1 MFESLSSKFEL
12 FSHQVNDH
20 MSGTEKVM
28 TDLKD
33 GFAETQFQLKEMK
46 DYVDHFA
53 DNLVLNSQQITVDTY
68 AGFSSRPTTL
78 TEVLKMC
85 HTNFEDVTTVNNTQN
100 EQITKIIADL
110 DTKAPDS
117 ILFNVT
123 TLEKKVGTIELHI
136 QKEEEQ
142 GMGVRSFLIVY

>member
-1 MFESLSSKFEL
+1 
-12 FSHQVNDH
+12 
-20 MSGTEKVM
+20 MSDTEKNM
-28 TDLKD
+28 TDLQD
-33 GFAETQFQLKEMK
+33 GFKETQFQLKEMK

-68 AGFSSRPTTL
+68 AGFSTKPTTL

-85 HTNFEDVTTVNNTQN
+85 HTNFEDITSIDNTQN
-100 EQITKIIADL
+100 EKITKIFSDL

-117 ILFNVT
+117 VLFNIT

-142 GMGVRSFLIVY
+142 GMGVSSLPHTHDLTIKY

>member
-1 MFESLSSKFEL
+1 LAQKFEH
-12 FSHQVNDH
+12 FSTQVNDH
-20 MSGTEKVM
+20 MSDTMKFMNNLEE
-28 TDLKD
+28 
-33 GFAETQFQLKEMK
+33 GFKETQFQLKEMK

-68 AGFSSRPTTL
+68 AGFSSKPTTL

-85 HTNFEDVTTVNNTQN
+85 NTNFEDIGVVNNKQD
-100 EQITKIIADL
+100 ESIAKIFTDL
-110 DTKAPDS
+110 ETKAPDS
-117 ILFNVT
+117 VLFNIT

-142 GMGVRSFLIVY
+142 GMGVSD

>member
-1 MFESLSSKFEL
+1 
-12 FSHQVNDH
+12 
-20 MSGTEKVM
+20 MSDTTKVM

-33 GFAETQFQLKEMK
+33 GFQETQFQLKEMK

-68 AGFSSRPTTL
+68 AGFSSKPTTL

-85 HTNFEDVTTVNNTQN
+85 NTNFEDITNVNKAQD
-100 EQITKIIADL
+100 EQLAKAFADL
-110 DTKAPDS
+110 ETKAPDS
-117 ILFNVT
+117 ILFNIT

-142 GMGVRSFLIVY
+142 GMGVRVDCIAASYC

>member
-1 MFESLSSKFEL
+1 MSDTMKFMNNLE
-12 FSHQVNDH
+12 
-20 MSGTEKVM
+20 E
-28 TDLKD
+28 
-33 GFAETQFQLKEMK
+33 GFKETQFQLKEMK

-68 AGFSSRPTTL
+68 AGFSSKPTTL

-85 HTNFEDVTTVNNTQN
+85 NTNFEDIGVVNNKQD
-100 EQITKIIADL
+100 ESIAKIFTDL
-110 DTKAPDS
+110 ETKAPDS
-117 ILFNVT
+117 VLFNIT

-142 GMGVRSFLIVY
+142 GMGVSD